1 VVGHISTTMNNYYQQ
16 GLAKAQAKDYQG
28 AIEDFQMA
36 LIANP
41 AAAEVYY
48 RRGLV
53 YFDLGDHFR
62 AISDYTQSIELQP
75 QQREAYYGRSLVRL
89 ILKNLSGALADIN
102 QAILFGRDWAPA
114 YQLKGSICQKL
125 AQRPESIEAYKLAAS
140 LYLKQQDLANS
151 RSCLEKAEAWN
162 TPSQNP
168 QNQININSNPAVV
181 QASAIPL
188 YGAAIAKAEGGD
200 VAGALR
206 AADGAVRSNPQDAQA
221 YCCRGVIH
229 LMSQNHDAALL
240 DFNTALRL
248 DPQGHSAY
256 RHRGRM
262 RQQLGDF
269 QGALA
274 DFAQALQ
281 INPED
286 AQIHIFCSQ
295 VQASLGNYQQSIADL
310 NQAIAVN
317 PQDAAAYVERAQ
329 AHAKIEELTAAMAD
343 YQTAANMYLDQHNL
357 RSYQETIAKL
367 QSLQTNHAS
376 KPQPPS
382 TGATSPPLGNG
393 NSPESLYQR
402 DLRQRLLVLVG
413 GQWPMAER
421 LIARYQEEY
430 PGYDEEWYLE
440 QVIAYI
446 EQGL

>member
-1 VVGHISTTMNNYYQQ
+1 VVGNIRTTMNNYYQQ
-16 GLAKAQAKDYQG
+16 GLAKAQVQDYQG

-53 YFDLGDHFR
+53 YFDLGDNFR

-75 QQREAYYGRSLVRL
+75 QQCAAYYGRSLVRL

-140 LYLKQQDLANS
+140 LYLKQQDLENS
-151 RSCLEKAEAWN
+151 RLCLEKAQAWN
-162 TPSQNP
+162 SPANHPVNVNNSPVGSQP
-168 QNQININSNPAVV
+168 
-181 QASAIPL
+181 SAIPL
-188 YGAAIAKAEGGD
+188 YGAAIAKAEAGD

-206 AADGAVRSNPQDAQA
+206 AADGAVRSHPQDAQA

-248 DPQGHSAY
+248 DPRVHTAY
-256 RHRGRM
+256 RHRGKM

-281 INPED
+281 INPQD
-286 AQIHIFCSQ
+286 AQIHIFQSQ
-295 VQASLGNYQQSIADL
+295 VQASLGNYLQSIA
-310 NQAIAVN
+310 
-317 PQDAAAYVERAQ
+317 
-329 AHAKIEELTAAMAD
+329 EL
-343 YQTAANMYLDQHNL
+343 
-357 RSYQETIAKL
+357 R
-367 QSLQTNHAS
+367 
-376 KPQPPS
+376 
-382 TGATSPPLGNG
+382 PL
-393 NSPESLYQR
+393 L
-402 DLRQRLLVLVG
+402 
-413 GQWPMAER
+413 
-421 LIARYQEEY
+421 
-430 PGYDEEWYLE
+430 
-440 QVIAYI
+440 
-446 EQGL
+446 